1 MDKQDFDEFRQQFEN
16 FPFRRARNIV
26 LVVIILVLVIAVPT
40 TMFYQ
45 VEPEEV
51 GVVQRFGKI
60 LTMTI
65 KRPDG
70 TEERVPD
77 YSSPGLHWKLPFGID
92 RVDKIPITLIIK
104 EEFGFRTPQRGMR
117 TRRVSARGYDVES
130 LMLTGDLN
138 IADVEWIVQFRIKEP
153 ADYLFKVRNPEE
165 TLRDV
170 SESAMRLVVG
180 DYSITDVL
188 TEQRAGIQQEVQERI
203 QSVLDLYESGIEVTT
218 VKLQDVN
225 PPESVKPSFDGVNE
239 ARLEKETTINQARR
253 EYFQQIPEARGLAQK
268 MVAEAKGYRA
278 KRVNEAKGNVAKFQA
293 LLKEYKQSPEVTR
306 TRLYL
311 EALAQV
317 IPEMNHIYIVDEEQA
332 GPLQV
337 LDLKQAAA
345 GWRQRSGEDADEA
358 SAPAGNTA
366 SNKTGPRTFRSK

>member
-1 MDKQDFDEFRQQFEN
+1 MDKRDFDEFRQQLEN
-16 FPFRRARNIV
+16 FPFQRARNIA
-26 LVVIILVLVIAVPT
+26 LVVIILALVIAVPA

-51 GVVQRFGKI
+51 GVVQRFGKV
-60 LTMTI
+60 L
-65 KRPDG
+65 PN
-70 TEERVPD
+70 
-77 YSSPGLHWKLPFGID
+77 YSPPGLHWKMPFGID
-92 RVDKIPITLIIK
+92 RVDKVQTRRIK
-104 EEFGFRTPQRGMR
+104 KQEFGFRTPQPGMR
-117 TRRVSARGYDVES
+117 TGRGNTRGYNVES

-188 TEQRAGIQQEVQERI
+188 TEKRGEIQLEVQDRI

-225 PPESVKPSFDGVNE
+225 PPEAVKPSFDGVNE
-239 ARLEKETTINQARR
+239 ARLQKETTINQARR

-268 MVAEAKGYRA
+268 MVAEARGYQA
-278 KRVNEAKGNVAKFQA
+278 KRVNEAKGDVAKFQA
-293 LLKEYKQSPEVTR
+293 LLTEYKQAPGVTR

-317 IPEMNHIYIVDEEQA
+317 IPEINHIYIIDEGQA

-345 GWRQRSGEDADEA
+345 GLRQRSGQDSQAV
-358 SAPAGNTA
+358 APAA
-366 SNKTGPRTFRSK
+366 SGGSRSN

>member
-1 MDKQDFDEFRQQFEN
+1 MDKQDFDEFRQQLEN
-16 FPFRRARNIV
+16 FPFQRARNIA
-26 LVVIILVLVIAVPT
+26 LVVIILALVISVPA

-45 VEPEEV
+45 VEAEEV
-51 GVVQRFGKI
+51 GVVLRFGK
-60 LTMTI
+60 LL
-65 KRPDG
+65 P
-70 TEERVPD
+70 E
-77 YSSPGLHWKLPFGID
+77 YSDPGLHWKLPFGID
-92 RVDKIPITLIIK
+92 KVELVPMLVIKK
-104 EEFGFRTPQRGMR
+104 EEFGFRTQPQRRR
-117 TRRVSARGYDVES
+117 TGRGDTRQYNYNIES

-138 IADVEWIVQFRIKEP
+138 IADVEWMVQFRIKEP

-170 SESAMRLVVG
+170 SEASMRLVVG

-188 TEQRAGIQQEVQERI
+188 TEKRSQIQEEVQIRI
-203 QSVLDLYESGIEVTT
+203 QDVLDSYEAGIEVTT

-225 PPESVKPSFDGVNE
+225 PPEAVKPSFDGVNE

-268 MVAEAKGYRA
+268 MIAEARGYRA
-278 KRVNEAKGNVAKFQA
+278 KRVNEAQGDVAKFQA
-293 LLKEYKQSPEVTR
+293 LFKEYQKAPGVTR

-311 EALAQV
+311 EAMAQV
-317 IPEMNHIYIVDEEQA
+317 IPDMNHIYIIDEGQS

-345 GWRQRSGEDADEA
+345 GWRQRSQDSQAVTR
-358 SAPAGNTA
+358 PA
-366 SNKTGPRTFRSK
+366 TGSSRSK